1 MFPSL
6 DVWAVKNAFVVY
18 WSKTGNT
25 EKVAGAIEE
34 GLQRAGVRVTVK
46 RVEEA
51 EGVDFFEY
59 DFVCVG
65 APSYQWHTPEP
76 MTRFLTN
83 RFNYYRQQGRVRPS
97 SPRVGKKALIFCT
110 YSGPHTG
117 LDEATPCGKY
127 MGQFFE
133 HLGIDVLEEWY
144 VLGEFHGS
152 LENSTKGRMGDIR
165 GKPTPAELRAVSG
178 KAEKLAAVI

>member
-1 MFPSL
+1 MFPSS
-6 DVWAVKNAFVVY
+6 DVWTVKNALIVY

-25 EKVAGAIEE
+25 EKVASAIEE
-34 GLQRAGVRVTVK
+34 GLQKAGVRVTVK

-59 DFVCVG
+59 DLICVG

-76 MTRFLTN
+76 MTRFLLN
-83 RFNYYRQQGRVRPS
+83 RFNYYRQQGRVRPD

-117 LDEATPCGKY
+117 LNEATPCGKY

-133 HLGIDVLEEWY
+133 HLGIDVLDEWY

-152 LENSTKGRMGDIR
+152 LENSTKGQMGDIR
-165 GKPTPAELRAVSG
+165 GKPTPAELRAVSE
-178 KAEKLAAVI
+178 KAEKLAVII